1 MSRVLAAIVV
11 PPHLSVSGGARA
23 AEQLSAALA
32 PRCDMTVASM
42 MNGASAGEMPV
53 GPRHIRR
60 LEVRTWSPP
69 LVPWSRLPNRYSTL
83 FYRSNLPD
91 LGGPLIS
98 QGLEIQVRT
107 TEPTVT
113 LYRLTD
119 LAVGHHVAL
128 QGLSVSRP
136 SLEDVYLELVGGD
149 ERPTAAGRP
158 EPVPA

>member
-1 MSRVLAAIVV
+1 MSF
-11 PPHLSVSGGARA
+11 
-23 AEQLSAALA
+23 
-32 PRCDMTVASM
+32 
-42 MNGASAGEMPV
+42 
-53 GPRHIRR
+53 
-60 LEVRTWSPP
+60 
-69 LVPWSRLPNRYSTL
+69 RLPEGLTEAD
-83 FYRSNLPD
+83 LPD
-91 LGGPLIS
+91 LGGPLIT